1 MNDAK
6 LLPWLVLKKC
16 GSVWGAHCTCMA
28 GLGECCS
35 HVGALLFYLQFVVL
49 KKSEN
54 GKSVTDVSAYWVIP
68 SNQHADPK
76 RIREINFDCP
86 KSMLPQNPKKNSK
99 SKSDFTKKLKK
110 TLNDP
115 QEFKNFLSNLEKVNS
130 NAAILRVVEPFN
142 LKFVYNEFPKSLA
155 NLYKDEYSILNLEE
169 LVCVG
174 SQLDFSL
181 TLEDCSSIEISTK
194 MQAKTQNWFLYRT
207 GRITASR
214 VKDVCSV
221 KSSYSNKS
229 LLKSICYPLKNTF
242 KSIATEWGIN
252 HEEKAKAS
260 YMEKNKNHHIN
271 FSMNNSGLV
280 INPSL
285 PYLGASPD
293 GIINCDCCGKGC
305 LEIKCPHTL
314 SEGGET
320 RSMSYLFN
328 GHLSKNH
335 QYYYQLQTQI
345 LLCGTQ
351 YGDFVVWSPNECYIE
366 RINIDPDIQEE
377 ILNKSKW
384 FYYESILPKLL
395 GRHFSNTEIKPIETY
410 DETLTYEN
418 CVCKKNTGGKMI
430 MCTKEGCPNLWY
442 HYSCLGIKRKPS
454 TKTWKCAL
462 CQ

>member
-1 MNDAK
+1 MTISKFVELVIPSIMLFNGTRPLRSGLVDNLIFIHSTSSGPMELVPMHKRDNPLANYIPHYCVIKPNSKTIKLRVVFNASARTSTSASLNESMYTDPKLHPDIQVVLLGSRFWKEQRNSCEELLEQFKAYKSLEAYNFFVSGWVFNAKWLALNDYILAIAEVAHSQRMNDAK

-16 GSVWGAHCTCMA
+16 GSVWGAHFTCMA

-35 HVGALLFYLQFVVL
+35 HVGALLFYLQFVFL

-54 GKSVTDVSAYWVIP
+54 SKSVTDVSAYWVIP

-76 RIREINFDCP
+76 RISEINFDCP
-86 KSMLPQNPKKNSK
+86 KSMLPHNPKKNSK
-99 SKSDFTKKLKK
+99 SKSDFTKKLKT

-155 NLYKDEYSILNLEE
+155 NLYKDEYSVLNLEE

-174 SQLDFSL
+174 SKLDFSL
-181 TLEDCSSIEISTK
+181 TLEDCSCIEISTK

-260 YMEKNKNHHIN
+260 
-271 FSMNNSGLV
+271 
-280 INPSL
+280 
-285 PYLGASPD
+285 
-293 GIINCDCCGKGC
+293 
-305 LEIKCPHTL
+305 
-314 SEGGET
+314 
-320 RSMSYLFN
+320 
-328 GHLSKNH
+328 
-335 QYYYQLQTQI
+335 
-345 LLCGTQ
+345 
-351 YGDFVVWSPNECYIE
+351 
-366 RINIDPDIQEE
+366 
-377 ILNKSKW
+377 
-384 FYYESILPKLL
+384 
-395 GRHFSNTEIKPIETY
+395 
-410 DETLTYEN
+410 
-418 CVCKKNTGGKMI
+418 
-430 MCTKEGCPNLWY
+430 
-442 HYSCLGIKRKPS
+442 
-454 TKTWKCAL
+454 
-462 CQ
+462 

>member
-1 MNDAK
+1 MYDCLSNHARSLTGDVKRRYLDKIAVLEPRDPYFLMKDSKQFKAYKSLDAYNFFVSGWVFNAKWLALNDYILA
-6 LLPWLVLKKC
+6 VAE
-16 GSVWGAHCTCMA
+16 V
-28 GLGECCS
+28 
-35 HVGALLFYLQFVVL
+35 
-49 KKSEN
+49 
-54 GKSVTDVSAYWVIP
+54 
-68 SNQHADPK
+68 
-76 RIREINFDCP
+76 
-86 KSMLPQNPKKNSK
+86 
-99 SKSDFTKKLKK
+99 

-169 LVCVG
+169 LVCK
-174 SQLDFSL
+174 
-181 TLEDCSSIEISTK
+181 TKCSSIEISTK

-207 GRITASR
+207 GCIIASR
-214 VKDVCSV
+214 IKDVCSV

-229 LLKSICYPLKNTF
+229 LLKSVCYPLKNTF
-242 KSIATEWGIN
+242 KS
-252 HEEKAKAS
+252 
-260 YMEKNKNHHIN
+260 
-271 FSMNNSGLV
+271 LV

-305 LEIKCPHTL
+305 LEIK
-314 SEGGET
+314 
-320 RSMSYLFN
+320 SMSYLFN

-351 YGDFVVWSPNECYIE
+351 YE
-366 RINIDPDIQEE
+366 RINIDPDILEE
-377 ILNKSKW
+377 ILNKSKL
-384 FYYESILPKLL
+384 FFYESILPELL
-395 GRHFSNTEIKPIETY
+395 ERHFSNTEIKPIETY
-410 DETLTYEN
+410 DEILTYKN

-430 MCTKEGCPNLWY
+430 MRTKEGCPNLWY
-442 HYSCLGIKRKPS
+442 HYNCLGIKRKPS